1 MTDCKADA
9 CGRRAIAKGLCDK
22 HYRRTRK
29 RADGSYEDR
38 RRCLYGATP
47 LERYEN
53 FVDRSAGPDACHPWL
68 GAEDNG
74 YGLFW
79 DGGYTGGGNPRNL
92 KAHAWGYR
100 QRVGELA
107 PDEVVRH
114 LCHNKLCQNER
125 HWARGTA
132 FDNTHDSIAAGMVVA
147 QRKLTARK
155 VAEIRSRYAAG
166 GITQKLLAA
175 EYGIT
180 QTHLNDVVNYRA
192 WKHVAPASE
201 KVA

>member
-1 MTDCKADA
+1 MTDCKAEA
-9 CGRRAIAKGLCDK
+9 CGRRPIAKGLCDK

-38 RRCLYGATP
+38 RKCLYGATP
-47 LERYEN
+47 AERYEN
-53 FVDRSAGPDACHPWL
+53 FVDRSVGPDACHPWL

-79 DGGYTGGGNPRNL
+79 DGGYTGGGNPRNV

-107 PDEVVRH
+107 SNEVVRH

-132 FDNTHDSIAAGMVVA
+132 LDNTHDSIAAGMVVA
-147 QRKLTARK
+147 QRKLTAHK

-180 QTHLNDVVNYRA
+180 QTHLNDVVNCRV

-201 KVA
+201 RVA